1 MTQRVP
7 WSVKGITREDRELAK
22 AAAQKAGLSV
32 GAWLTQQI
40 RQAAEA
46 PSPAAAADSPA
57 APSPSSSPSPLPSA
71 APPRSSATWAA
82 RAAAAAAP
90 ETPRFAFGPGRW
102 QRAAAAAVDGTP
114 VKKARG
120 DAVAGDEI
128 AVTEP
133 SAPAPAAIA
142 AIAAPSAG
150 APAGAQLSRS
160 PTGRADWH
168 AEVTAYQTAV
178 DGILGELRDEVTNLR
193 AARTRDREQIAETM
207 VGLLRHLTD
216 MGAALSTVEEDVT
229 KLRQTADQL
238 ARRPVPPPAA
248 QAPTEDSGQIH
259 AALSTTAQAIMRL
272 AVRLDHL
279 ETRRPPPGFWQ
290 RLFGV
295 GGKPPPKSRRRR
307 TTQRRARK

>member
-46 PSPAAAADSPA
+46 PSPAAAADPSA
-57 APSPSSSPSPLPSA
+57 APSSSPSPLPSA

>member
-40 RQAAEA
+40 RQAAQA
-46 PSPAAAADSPA
+46 PSPAAAADPSA
-57 APSPSSSPSPLPSA
+57 APSSSPSPLPSA

-102 QRAAAAAVDGTP
+102 QRAAAAVDGIP

-120 DAVAGDEI
+120 AAAAGDEI
-128 AVTEP
+128 DTEP
-133 SAPAPAAIA
+133 AAPAPAAIA
-142 AIAAPSAG
+142 ALSAG
-150 APAGAQLSRS
+150 VPAGALLPRS

-238 ARRPVPPPAA
+238 ARQPVPPLAA

>member
-46 PSPAAAADSPA
+46 PSPAAAADPSA
-57 APSPSSSPSPLPSA
+57 APSSSPSPLPSA

-128 AVTEP
+128 TVTEP
-133 SAPAPAAIA
+133 AAPAPAAIA
-142 AIAAPSAG
+142 TIASSSAG
-150 APAGAQLSRS
+150 APTGAQLSRS

>member
-22 AAAQKAGLSV
+22 VAAQEAGLSV

-40 RQAAEA
+40 RQAVEG
-46 PSPAAAADSPA
+46 PFLAAAADSSA
-57 APSPSSSPSPLPSA
+57 APSSSPSPRSST

-82 RAAAAAAP
+82 RTAAAAAP
-90 ETPRFAFGPGRW
+90 APPRFAFGPGRW
-102 QRAAAAAVDGTP
+102 KRAAAAVDWTP
-114 VKKARG
+114 VEKARG
-120 DAVAGDEI
+120 DAVAGDKI
-128 AVTEP
+128 SVTEP
-133 SAPAPAAIA
+133 AAPAPAT
-142 AIAAPSAG
+142 IAAPSAG

-178 DGILGELRDEVTNLR
+178 DRILGELRDEVTNLR
-193 AARTRDREQIAETM
+193 TARTRDREQIAETM

-229 KLRQTADQL
+229 KLHQTADQL
-238 ARRPVPPPAA
+238 ARRAVPPPAA

-307 TTQRRARK
+307 TTQRRVRK

>member
-46 PSPAAAADSPA
+46 PSPAAAADPSA
-57 APSPSSSPSPLPSA
+57 APSSSPSPLPSA

-114 VKKARG
+114 VKKVRG

-128 AVTEP
+128 VVTEP
-133 SAPAPAAIA
+133 AAPTPAAIA

>member
-46 PSPAAAADSPA
+46 PSPAAAADPSA
-57 APSPSSSPSPLPSA
+57 APSSSPSPLPSA

-120 DAVAGDEI
+120 AAVAGNGI
-128 AVTEP
+128 AVTKP
-133 SAPAPAAIA
+133 AAPAPAPAPAAIA
-142 AIAAPSAG
+142 APSAG
-150 APAGAQLSRS
+150 VPAGALLSRS

>member
-1 MTQRVP
+1 M
-7 WSVKGITREDRELAK
+7 
-22 AAAQKAGLSV
+22 
-32 GAWLTQQI
+32 
-40 RQAAEA
+40 
-46 PSPAAAADSPA
+46 
-57 APSPSSSPSPLPSA
+57 
-71 APPRSSATWAA
+71 
-82 RAAAAAAP
+82 
-90 ETPRFAFGPGRW
+90 
-102 QRAAAAAVDGTP
+102 
-114 VKKARG
+114 
-120 DAVAGDEI
+120 
-128 AVTEP
+128 
-133 SAPAPAAIA
+133 
-142 AIAAPSAG
+142 
-150 APAGAQLSRS
+150 PAGAQLSRS

>member
-1 MTQRVP
+1 M
-7 WSVKGITREDRELAK
+7 
-22 AAAQKAGLSV
+22 
-32 GAWLTQQI
+32 
-40 RQAAEA
+40 
-46 PSPAAAADSPA
+46 
-57 APSPSSSPSPLPSA
+57 
-71 APPRSSATWAA
+71 
-82 RAAAAAAP
+82 
-90 ETPRFAFGPGRW
+90 
-102 QRAAAAAVDGTP
+102 
-114 VKKARG
+114 
-120 DAVAGDEI
+120 AGDEI

-133 SAPAPAAIA
+133 AAPAPAAIA
-142 AIAAPSAG
+142 AIAAPSAGAPAG

>member
-46 PSPAAAADSPA
+46 PSPAAAADSSA
-57 APSPSSSPSPLPSA
+57 APSSSPSPLPSA

-102 QRAAAAAVDGTP
+102 QRAAAAAAVDGTP

-133 SAPAPAAIA
+133 SAPAPT

-229 KLRQTADQL
+229 KLRQTADRL
-238 ARRPVPPPAA
+238 ARRPLPPPAA

>member
-46 PSPAAAADSPA
+46 PSPAAAADSSA
-57 APSPSSSPSPLPSA
+57 APSSSPSPLPSA

-102 QRAAAAAVDGTP
+102 QRAAAAVDGTP
-114 VKKARG
+114 VKNARG

-133 SAPAPAAIA
+133 AAPAPA

-150 APAGAQLSRS
+150 APTGAQLSRS

>member
-46 PSPAAAADSPA
+46 PSPAAAADSSA

-102 QRAAAAAVDGTP
+102 QRAAAAVDGTP

-133 SAPAPAAIA
+133 AAPAPAAIA

-150 APAGAQLSRS
+150 VPAGAQLSRS

-295 GGKPPPKSRRRR
+295 GGKPPPKSRRRG

>member
-1 MTQRVP
+1 MSP
-7 WSVKGITREDRELAK
+7 PVKPSDPPSIR
-22 AAAQKAGLSV
+22 LSSKSF
-32 GAWLTQQI
+32 Q
-40 RQAAEA
+40 
-46 PSPAAAADSPA
+46 S
-57 APSPSSSPSPLPSA
+57 SPLPSLRA
-71 APPRSSATWAA
+71 CRRRRQQRPPQHAHS
-82 RAAAAAAP
+82 
-90 ETPRFAFGPGRW
+90 
-102 QRAAAAAVDGTP
+102 
-114 VKKARG
+114 
-120 DAVAGDEI
+120 
-128 AVTEP
+128 
-133 SAPAPAAIA
+133 PAAIA
-142 AIAAPSAG
+142 TIAAPSAG
-150 APAGAQLSRS
+150 APTGAQLSRS

>member
-46 PSPAAAADSPA
+46 PSPASAADSPA

-82 RAAAAAAP
+82 RAAGAAAP

-128 AVTEP
+128 TVTEP
-133 SAPAPAAIA
+133 AAPAPAAIA
-142 AIAAPSAG
+142 TIAAPSAG
-150 APAGAQLSRS
+150 APTGAQLSRS

>member
-46 PSPAAAADSPA
+46 PSPAAAADPSA
-57 APSPSSSPSPLPSA
+57 APSSSPSPLPSA

-133 SAPAPAAIA
+133 AAPTPAAIA

-150 APAGAQLSRS
+150 APTGAQLSRS